1 MMKIAGFYIPNVIES
16 YGRFYTDSPWLINM
30 GYFSFVSTS
39 LEGFTEVKVNK
50 QKLLGIINQIRINMA
65 YD

>member
-1 MMKIAGFYIPNVIES
+1 MKIAGFYVPNVIES
-16 YGRFYTDSPWLINM
+16 QGKFYTYKPWLIDM
-30 GYFSFVSTS
+30 GYFVFVSPETG
-39 LEGFTEVKVNK
+39 GFTEVKVNK